1 MAHDTRRLRR
11 YNSITLSGNRLVHAF
26 TYATDN
32 TKAELLT
39 DGYFNDSR
47 MALTVGSRI
56 EALCDADGTPNW
68 VDVRVATVPATGNVT
83 VALDIP
89 DAT

>member
-11 YNSITLSGNRLVHAF
+11 YNSITLSGNRLVHLF
-26 TYATDN
+26 SYATDN

-47 MALTVGSRI
+47 MALTVGSKI
-56 EALCDADGTPNW
+56 EACVDVDGTPNW
-68 VDVRVATVPATGNVT
+68 IDVKVTAAPASGNVT
-83 VALDIP
+83 TALDIP
-89 DAT
+89 DAS